1 MERDEKMAAL
11 AYKRHIDEVTEKAWQ
26 TFHFPPELCQE
37 YMLQEFY
44 QTACIDAEKEFW
56 TGEWCDLPRDEEGQ
70 IYWLQQ
76 YWAFMTDRIV
86 GIVGEIERE
95 L

>member
-44 QTACIDAEKEFW
+44 QTACIYAEKEFW

-86 GIVGEIERE
+86 EEIERE